1 MLDAVVRQ
9 WADKARLNKED
20 AASAG
25 SDVSKAPNS
34 IGVAIAT
41 QVLPPMMHD
50 LIQSAPEDQ
59 KVRIVE
65 LLREDLIF
73 LRIVSAFTRPHDAIN
88 HNYFGLLTSTIVLGE
103 D

>member
-41 QVLPPMMHD
+41 QLLPPMMHD
-50 LIQSAPEDQ
+50 LIQNAPEDQ
-59 KVRIVE
+59 KVRFVE
-65 LLREDLIF
+65 SVWRSICLPDMSCFVVAIRA
-73 LRIVSAFTRPHDAIN
+73 VSNTYMVA
-88 HNYFGLLTSTIVLGE
+88 GLLTRYFLF
-103 D
+103 

>member
-9 WADKARLNKED
+9 WADRARLNKED

-50 LIQSAPEDQ
+50 LIQTAPEDQ
-59 KVRIVE
+59 KVRTIVFSAHY
-65 LLREDLIF
+65 LDS
-73 LRIVSAFTRPHDAIN
+73 SAFSQNPHDR
-88 HNYFGLLTSTIVLGE
+88 VLPSPALGT
-103 D
+103 DHLQVISF